1 SSFHRTSVPLLRFA
15 LSNHPPRTTL
25 FPYTALFRSVH
36 HADPQRLVQNPL
48 RDYADAE
55 RLAGAGA
62 RNDAE
67 RLALRSPA
75 RERLAVLAHEQRLD
89 VEPERHLDGF
99 ARRPGRCYD
108 DDASAGMFCAPVGF
122 YVGRKG
128 VVAVRAHRELYPP
141 RDQPLSS
148 ACVLRAWAWACS

>member
-75 RERLAVLAHEQRLD
+75 RERLAVLAHEDRKSTRLNSSHVKNSYAVFCCKKKRQTQR
-89 VEPERHLDGF
+89 
-99 ARRPGRCYD
+99 
-108 DDASAGMFCAPVGF
+108 
-122 YVGRKG
+122 
-128 VVAVRAHRELYPP
+128 
-141 RDQPLSS
+141 QPY
-148 ACVLRAWAWACS
+148 